1 MHRTQI
7 ARVLGSAVALALIAA
22 GGVGAVPASAATAS
36 CSAFVAKIYDQV
48 NPSTQVQSLTARGD
62 QAVTANATGY
72 TTVRP
77 VTMTAAV
84 GSGSQLAGVRRLYKA
99 STKDYFYANT
109 ATEIARVKKS
119 GYVDQ
124 GVVFYAATK
133 AAGCLQRVY
142 SFVRSSKHRYVTT
155 AAERTQLK
163 RDGWSEEKNTF
174 YVGKV
179 ASVITFAIYPDTQ
192 NEVYR
197 DNDPKF
203 SGRSQWLVAMKP
215 LLGLRYAMHTGDIV
229 SWDTPDHAQYVRAR
243 RALSVLDGQLAYSAA
258 AGNHDTAAVGVGGS
272 AADPPNTARLVRD
285 TTSYNQ
291 YLRPG
296 MHRTT
301 EFQPGHAENSYA
313 LFSAG
318 GLNWMTLTLELWPR
332 REVVAWARE
341 VVASHPK
348 HNVIVVTHSYLSANG
363 TLSTSNGGYGATSP
377 QYLYDNLIKRYPN
390 IKMTFSG
397 HTGTAAYRRDVGVK
411 GNDIHNYLLAM
422 HSNTTNPT
430 RLVEINVNAGVVSSW
445 VYAPLTKTSY
455 PSYYRA
461 PAAVSWVR

>member
-1 MHRTQI
+1 MPLIPVARII
-7 ARVLGSAVALALIAA
+7 ASAVGLALVSA
-22 GGVGAVPASAATAS
+22 GGLAAVPAAAAGPS

-62 QAVTANATGY
+62 QAVIAVNSGF

-84 GSGSQLAGVRRLYKA
+84 GAGSKLAGVRRLYKA
-99 STKDYFYANT
+99 STKDYFYAYDK
-109 ATEIARVKKS
+109 AEITRVKKS

-124 GVVFYAATK
+124 GIAFYAATTS
-133 AAGCLQRVY
+133 ASCLQRVY
-142 SFVRSSKHRYVTT
+142 SLVRGGKHRLVTT
-155 AAERTQLK
+155 SAERTQLK

-174 YVGKV
+174 YIGKV
-179 ASVITFAIYPDTQ
+179 ASVISFAIYPDTQ

-197 DNDPKF
+197 DNDSKF

-229 SWDTPDHAQYVRAR
+229 SWDTPDHAQYLRAQ
-243 RALSVLDGQLAYSAA
+243 RALTILRGQLAYSAA

-272 AADPPNTARLVRD
+272 AIDPPNTATLVRD
-285 TTSYNQ
+285 TTSYNT

-296 MHRTT
+296 MHLTAEYER
-301 EFQPGHAENSYA
+301 GRAENSYS

-318 GLNWMTLTLELWPR
+318 GLNWMVLTLELWPR
-332 REVVAWARE
+332 KEVVAWARDA
-341 VVASHPK
+341 VAAHPK
-348 HNVIVVTHSYLSANG
+348 HNVVVVTHSYLSANG
-363 TLSTSNGGYGATSP
+363 TLSSSNGGYGATSP
-377 QYLYDNLIKRYPN
+377 KYLYDNLIKVYPN

-397 HTGTAAYRRDVGVK
+397 HTGTSAYRRDVGVK
-411 GNDIHNYLLAM
+411 GNVIHNYLLAM

-430 RLVEINVNAGVVSSW
+430 RIVEVNVSRGAVSSW